1 MKNFINHIG
10 FNFESSSGKLG
21 IGDVTINLYV
31 MALGIAKI
39 VGIIILMW
47 LAIKISRWII
57 NRTVEKQSR
66 SELRFSLDER
76 KSKTIGAVL
85 KSILKYTVY
94 FFGIT
99 AILTIIFGGISLTFA
114 SIGGVAIGFGAQNL
128 VKDVI
133 NGFFILFEDQFSVG
147 DYINIE
153 DKGGIVESV
162 ELRVTK
168 IRDFNGDLHIIP
180 NGLITRVTNHS
191 RGNMRIL
198 VEVDV
203 DSDENIDR
211 VIEVLNVACAKF
223 KKNQEDIIE
232 GPTVLGI
239 TSLKENNVTI
249 RIVGKAK
256 TMKQWDCEISLRM
269 EIKKA
274 FKEANIG
281 VTYPRRRI
289 IKEE

>member
-1 MKNFINHIG
+1 MKNFIKYVG
-10 FNFESSSGKLG
+10 FKFDSGSGKLG
-21 IGDVTINLYV
+21 IGELNINIYT
-31 MALGIAKI
+31 MAKDIFKI
-39 VGIIILMW
+39 VVVIIVMW
-47 LAIKISRWII
+47 LAIEIASKII
-57 NRTVEKQSR
+57 NKTVEKQSV
-66 SELRFSLDER
+66 SELRFTLDER

-85 KSILKYTVY
+85 KSILRYTVY

-114 SIGGVAIGFGAQNL
+114 GIGGVAIGFGAQNL
-128 VKDVI
+128 VKDII

-153 DKGGIVESV
+153 ENGGIVESI

-180 NGLITRVTNHS
+180 NGLITKVTNHS

-198 VEVDV
+198 VDVDV
-203 DSDENIDR
+203 DSDENIDK
-211 VIEVLNVACAKF
+211 VIEVINIACAKF
-223 KKNQEDIIE
+223 KKDHEDVVE
-232 GPTVLGI
+232 GPKVMGI
-239 TSLKENNVTI
+239 TSLKENSVTI
-249 RIVGKAK
+249 RIMGKAK
-256 TMKQWDCEISLRM
+256 TMKQWECEMGLRK

-274 FKEANIG
+274 LKVADIG
-281 VTYPRRRI
+281 IPYPRRI